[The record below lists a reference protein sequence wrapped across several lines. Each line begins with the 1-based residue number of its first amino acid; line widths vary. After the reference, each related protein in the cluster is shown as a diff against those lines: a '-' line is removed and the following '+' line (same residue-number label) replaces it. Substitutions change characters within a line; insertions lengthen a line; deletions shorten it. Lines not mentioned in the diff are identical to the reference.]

1 MHHGKEDKFMKES
14 VAKIYRKT
22 SETEVKSEINL
33 YGEGKYD
40 IKTGIGFF
48 DHMLNLMARHG
59 LIDLKI
65 QAQGDLQVDSH
76 HTVEDVGIVL
86 GQCFKEV
93 LGDKKGIKRYGTSF
107 VPMDETLASVSIDV
121 SGRPYIVCDFNFTVE
136 KLGEMDTE
144 LVEEFLRALAFNSGI
159 TLHARVL
166 YGKNNH
172 HMIEA
177 VFKALGRALR
187 EAVDKD
193 ERINGVMSTKGTL

>member
-1 MHHGKEDKFMKES
+1 MKETIT
-14 VAKIYRKT
+14 KFYRKT

-59 LIDLKI
+59 LIDVKLEAK
-65 QAQGDLQVDSH
+65 GDLQVDSH

-86 GQCFKEV
+86 GESFKKA

-107 VPMDETLASVSIDV
+107 VPMDEALASVSIDI
-121 SGRPYIVCDFNFTVE
+121 SGRPYIVCDFNFTVD
-136 KLGEMDTE
+136 KLGEIDTE
-144 LVEEFLRALAFNSGI
+144 LVEEFLRALAFNAGI
-159 TLHARVL
+159 TLHTRIL

-177 VFKALGRALR
+177 VFKALGRAIR

>member
-1 MHHGKEDKFMKES
+1 MKES
-14 VAKIYRKT
+14 IAKIYRKT
-22 SETEVKSEINL
+22 SETEVKSKINL

-59 LIDLKI
+59 LIDVKLEAK
-65 QAQGDLQVDSH
+65 GDLRVDSH

-86 GQCFKEV
+86 GQGFKEA
-93 LGDKKGIKRYGTSF
+93 LGDKKGIRRYGTSF
-107 VPMDETLASVSIDV
+107 VPMDEALASVSIDI

-144 LVEEFLRALAFNSGI
+144 LVEEFLRALAFNAGI
-159 TLHARVL
+159 TLHARIL

-187 EAVDKD
+187 EAVDID
-193 ERINGVMSTKGTL
+193 EKINGVMSTKGTL

>member
-1 MHHGKEDKFMKES
+1 MKES
-14 VAKIYRKT
+14 IAKIYRKT

-33 YGEGKYD
+33 YGAGKYD

-48 DHMLNLMARHG
+48 DHMLNLMSRHG
-59 LIDLKI
+59 LIDVKLEAK
-65 QAQGDLQVDSH
+65 GDLQVDSH

-86 GQCFKEV
+86 GQGFKEA
-93 LGDKKGIKRYGTSF
+93 LGNKKGIKRYGTSF
-107 VPMDETLASVSIDV
+107 VPMDEALASVSIDI

-144 LVEEFLRALAFNSGI
+144 LVEEFLRALAFNAEI
-159 TLHARVL
+159 TLHARIL

-187 EAVDKD
+187 KAVERD
-193 ERINGVMSTKGTL
+193 EKINGVMSTKGTL

>member
-1 MHHGKEDKFMKES
+1 MKES
-14 VAKIYRKT
+14 IAKVYRKT
-22 SETEVKSEINL
+22 GETEIKSEINL

-59 LIDLKI
+59 LIDVKLEAK
-65 QAQGDLQVDSH
+65 GDLQVDSH

-86 GQCFKEV
+86 GESFKKA

-107 VPMDETLASVSIDV
+107 VPMDEALASVSIDI
-121 SGRPYIVCDFNFTVE
+121 SGRPYIVCDFNFTVD

-144 LVEEFLRALAFNSGI
+144 LVEEFLRALAFNAGI

-187 EAVDKD
+187 EAVDRD
-193 ERINGVMSTKGTL
+193 EKINGVMSTKGTL

>member
-1 MHHGKEDKFMKES
+1 MKES

-59 LIDLKI
+59 LIDVKLEAK
-65 QAQGDLQVDSH
+65 GDLQVDSH

-86 GQCFKEV
+86 GQGFKEA

-107 VPMDETLASVSIDV
+107 VPMDEALASVSIDI

-144 LVEEFLRALAFNSGI
+144 LVEEFLRALALNAGI
-159 TLHARVL
+159 TLHARIL

-187 EAVDKD
+187 EAVDRD
-193 ERINGVMSTKGTL
+193 EKINGVMSTKGTL

>member
-1 MHHGKEDKFMKES
+1 MKES
-14 VAKIYRKT
+14 IAKVYRKT
-22 SETEVKSEINL
+22 GETEIKSEINL

-59 LIDLKI
+59 LIDVKLEAK
-65 QAQGDLQVDSH
+65 GDLQVDSH

-86 GQCFKEV
+86 GQSFKKA

-107 VPMDETLASVSIDV
+107 VPMDEALASVSIDI
-121 SGRPYIVCDFNFTVE
+121 SGRPYIVCDFNFTVD

-144 LVEEFLRALAFNSGI
+144 LVEEFLRALAFNAGI

-187 EAVDKD
+187 EAVDRD
-193 ERINGVMSTKGTL
+193 EKINGVMSTKGTL

>member
-1 MHHGKEDKFMKES
+1 MKES

-59 LIDLKI
+59 LIDVKLEAK
-65 QAQGDLQVDSH
+65 GDLQVDSH
-76 HTVEDVGIVL
+76 HTVEDIGIVL
-86 GQCFKEV
+86 GQSFKKA

-107 VPMDETLASVSIDV
+107 VPMDEALASVSIDI

-144 LVEEFLRALAFNSGI
+144 LVEEFLRALAFNAGI
-159 TLHARVL
+159 ALHARIL

-177 VFKALGRALR
+177 VFKALGRAIR
-187 EAVDKD
+187 EAVDRD
-193 ERINGVMSTKGTL
+193 EKINGVMSTKGTL

>member
-1 MHHGKEDKFMKES
+1 MKES

-22 SETEVKSEINL
+22 SETEVKAEINL

-59 LIDLKI
+59 LIDVKLEAK
-65 QAQGDLQVDSH
+65 GDLQVDSH

-86 GQCFKEV
+86 GQSFREA

-107 VPMDETLASVSIDV
+107 VPMDEALASVSIDI
-121 SGRPYIVCDFNFTVE
+121 SGRPYIVCDFNFTVD
-136 KLGEMDTE
+136 KLGGMDTE
-144 LVEEFLRALAFNSGI
+144 LVEEFLRALAFNAEI

-187 EAVDKD
+187 EAVDRD
-193 ERINGVMSTKGTL
+193 EKINGVMSTKGTL

>member
-1 MHHGKEDKFMKES
+1 MKES

-59 LIDLKI
+59 LIDLKLE
-65 QAQGDLQVDSH
+65 AKGDLQVDYH

-86 GQCFKEV
+86 GQSFKEA

-107 VPMDETLASVSIDV
+107 VPMDEALASVSIDL

-144 LVEEFLRALAFNSGI
+144 LVEEFLRALAFNAGI

>member
-1 MHHGKEDKFMKES
+1 MKES
-14 VAKIYRKT
+14 IAKVYRKT
-22 SETEVKSEINL
+22 GETEIKSEINL

-59 LIDLKI
+59 LIDVKLEAK
-65 QAQGDLQVDSH
+65 GDLQVDSH

-86 GQCFKEV
+86 GQSFREA

-107 VPMDETLASVSIDV
+107 VPMDEALASVSIDI
-121 SGRPYIVCDFNFTVE
+121 SGRPYIVCDFNFTVD
-136 KLGEMDTE
+136 KLGGMDTE
-144 LVEEFLRALAFNSGI
+144 LVEEFLRALAFNAEI

-187 EAVDKD
+187 EAVDRD
-193 ERINGVMSTKGTL
+193 EKINGVMSTKGTL

>member
-59 LIDLKI
+59 LIDLKLE
-65 QAQGDLQVDSH
+65 AKGDLQVDYH

-86 GQCFKEV
+86 GQSFKEA

-107 VPMDETLASVSIDV
+107 VPMDEALASVSIDL

-144 LVEEFLRALAFNSGI
+144 LVEEFLRALAFNAGI

-193 ERINGVMSTKGTL
+193 DRINGVMSTKGTL

>member
-59 LIDLKI
+59 LIDLKLE
-65 QAQGDLQVDSH
+65 AKGDLQVDSH

-86 GQCFKEV
+86 GQSFKEA

-107 VPMDETLASVSIDV
+107 VPMDEALASVSIDL

-144 LVEEFLRALAFNSGI
+144 LVEEFLRALAFNAGI

-166 YGKNNH
+166 YGK
-172 HMIEA
+172 I
-177 VFKALGRALR
+177 
-187 EAVDKD
+187 
-193 ERINGVMSTKGTL
+193 III